1 MTLPAYAYQ
10 DPSIVVEQQ
19 ELRQLG
25 CKACEHHHITM
36 GRVFC
41 TNERVTNHK
50 KVPHI
55 GTKCKFFTLKG

>member
-1 MTLPAYAYQ
+1 
-10 DPSIVVEQQ
+10 VVEQQ